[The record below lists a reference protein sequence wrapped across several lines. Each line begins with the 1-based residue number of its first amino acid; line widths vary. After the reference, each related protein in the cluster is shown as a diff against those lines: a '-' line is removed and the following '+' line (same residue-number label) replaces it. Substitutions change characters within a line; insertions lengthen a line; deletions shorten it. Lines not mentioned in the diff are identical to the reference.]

1 MNKNPWNTNTILT
14 LIGLVFLLVGIV
26 AFYFVAGELP
36 DRPIYLFTTFGIAA
50 AIALVA
56 IIYSILVAKGKIT
69 RFEPDYRQLFMMGI
83 IFLPLG
89 ISSDNHAFLV
99 FSLVF
104 MGVGLA
110 NKKKW
115 KKQPKLS
122 ELSPTQK
129 KFRIALMLALGFLV
143 LAGFVVWW
151 WFGKYK
157 F

>member
-14 LIGLVFLLVGIV
+14 LIGSVLLLVGII

-36 DRPIYLFTTFGIAA
+36 NRPIYLFTTVGIAV

-56 IIYSILVAKGKIT
+56 VVYLILVAKGKIT
-69 RFEPDYRQLFMMGI
+69 RSEPDYRQLFMMGL

-89 ISSDNHAFLV
+89 ISSDNQVFLV

-122 ELSPTQK
+122 ELSPAQR
-129 KFRIALMLALGFLV
+129 KFRIALIVTLGLLV
-143 LAGFVVWW
+143 LAGFVAWW
-151 WFGKYK
+151 WFDKK
-157 F
+157 